1 MSLLNAE
8 QVAYRYPQNNR
19 GIDPVSLCVEA
30 GEALLIRGPSGC
42 GKSTLARCL
51 TGFVPHLYVGELHGK
66 VTVNG
71 LDTAVTPLWQL
82 SEKISLLFQNPTNQM
97 LTDSVE
103 NEILFGLEN
112 MGLPRAAMRERLE
125 AVLVQFGLTQM
136 RHREPL
142 TLSGGEQQR
151 LALAAVMAR
160 QPNVLVLDEPFSM
173 LDSTASAH
181 LVADLAQLVETGTAV
196 ILCEHRHEIV
206 TGLPNLRELSLSG
219 GAPTHLNAPVEW
231 SESRQENLELT
242 IEGLHVTLG
251 QQKVLQNFSMA
262 AQGGEIVALVGRNG
276 VGKTTLLRTL
286 AGMQRYEGNVV
297 VNGRSPQLGL
307 VFQNPDLQLFNP
319 TVREEILYRL
329 RQPDMARYCQLL
341 AALGLEPYEETPP
354 LLLSEGEK
362 KRLALAT
369 VLMRQPTHGLLLDEP
384 TLGQDAAHK
393 TILLRLLRQIAHS
406 GQLVLITTHD
416 LSLAAQCDR
425 LVLLGDHGI
434 LADGPPDVVFSDG
447 NAWKHA
453 GLIVPDWIRRERTII
468 NCNTSRHR
476 FTGN

>member
-19 GIDPVSLCVEA
+19 GIDPISLSVQA

-66 VTVNG
+66 VMVNG
-71 LDTAVTPLWQL
+71 LDTSVTPLWQL
-82 SEKISLLFQNPTNQM
+82 SEQISLLFQNPTNQM

-112 MGLPRAAMRERLE
+112 MGLSHEAMRERLE
-125 AVLVQFGLTQM
+125 AVLAQFGLTPM

-173 LDSTASAH
+173 LDSTASAQ
-181 LVADLAQLVETGTAV
+181 LVADLAQLVELGTAV
-196 ILCEHRHEIV
+196 ILCEHRHEV
-206 TGLPNLRELSLSG
+206 VMDLPNLRELPLSG
-219 GAPTHLNAPVEW
+219 GAPTHVNAQIEW
-231 SESRQENLELT
+231 SESRQEHLELT
-242 IEGLHVTLG
+242 IEGLHVALG
-251 QQKVLQNFSMA
+251 QQTVLHNFNMT
-262 AQGGEIVALVGRNG
+262 AQGGAIVALVGRNG

-286 AGMQRYEGNVV
+286 AGMQRYEGKVG

-319 TVREEILYRL
+319 SVREEILYRL
-329 RQPDMARYCQLL
+329 PQPDMARYCQLL

-369 VLMRQPTHGLLLDEP
+369 VLMRQPAHGLLLDEP

-406 GQLVLITTHD
+406 GQFVLITTHD
-416 LSLAAQCDR
+416 LALAAQCDR

-434 LADGPPDVVFSDG
+434 LADGPPQEIFAQPH
-447 NAWKHA
+447 AWQRA
-453 GLIVPDWIRRERTII
+453 GLRVPNWL
-468 NCNTSRHR
+468 CN
-476 FTGN
+476 